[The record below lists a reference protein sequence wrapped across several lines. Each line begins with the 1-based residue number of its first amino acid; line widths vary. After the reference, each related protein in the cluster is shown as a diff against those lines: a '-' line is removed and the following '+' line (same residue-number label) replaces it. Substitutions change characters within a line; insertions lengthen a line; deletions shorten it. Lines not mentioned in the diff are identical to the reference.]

1 MPRPRFMRLE
11 AERRAEWLEA
21 AAEEFAVRGYDQ
33 ASLNAILERLGLSKG
48 QFYYYFD
55 DKADLFGAVFD
66 WTFERVIP
74 PDLVSKIGQLGSDDF
89 WPYFERLAE
98 ESREVLRAMPWYM
111 GLMRHMYHPP
121 SEASAR
127 GVVDAAWK
135 LGRELQVALVR
146 RGQELG
152 LVRTDFPDELL
163 FVMITALTTA
173 RDQWF
178 MDHWDD
184 LSQEQ
189 RDELPSRLMSV
200 FRRAFEP
207 PPPAVG
213 SERNR

>member
-11 AERRAEWLEA
+11 AGRRAEWLEA
-21 AAEEFAVRGYDQ
+21 AAEEFAARGYDQ
-33 ASLNAILERLGLSKG
+33 ASLNGILERLGLSKG

-66 WTFERVIP
+66 WTFQRVIP
-74 PDLVSKIGQLGSDDF
+74 PDLVSTIEGLGREAF

-98 ESREVLRAMPWYM
+98 ESRTLLRAMPWYM

-127 GVVDAAWK
+127 RVVDGAWE
-135 LGRELQVALVR
+135 LGRGLQLALVR
-146 RGQELG
+146 RGQALG
-152 LVRTDFPDELL
+152 LVRSDLPDELL

-173 RDQWF
+173 RDHWF
-178 MDHWDD
+178 LDHWDD
-184 LSQEQ
+184 LPPDE
-189 RDELPSRLMSV
+189 RYELPGRLMGL

-207 PPPAVG
+207 PPSSG
-213 SERNR
+213 SEGGG